1 MATNPAPTWEDL
13 VESRLQELRVKAR
26 DLADASA
33 LRYQLEN
40 ARKSV
45 IALAMKTA
53 ELHGAKTAAQQERDA
68 YASSEY
74 ETWLRG
80 ATEAVRRHEQLR
92 LEFELVRLRV
102 EVWRTREATKRA
114 EMTLQ

>member
-1 MATNPAPTWEDL
+1 MASAPTWEDV
-13 VESRLQELRVKAR
+13 VEERLHELRVKTR
-26 DLADASA
+26 DLADAAA

-45 IALAMKTA
+45 LAVAMKTA
-53 ELHGAKTAAQQERDA
+53 EGRGAKTAAHQERDA
-68 YASSEY
+68 YASDEY
-74 ETWLRG
+74 ATWLRG

-102 EVWRTREATKRA
+102 EVWRTRESTKRA
-114 EMTLQ
+114 EMTMR